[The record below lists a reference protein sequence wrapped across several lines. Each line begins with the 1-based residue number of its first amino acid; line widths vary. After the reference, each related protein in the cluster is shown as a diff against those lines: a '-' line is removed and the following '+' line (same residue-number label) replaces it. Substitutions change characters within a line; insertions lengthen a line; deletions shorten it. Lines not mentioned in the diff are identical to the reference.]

1 MVPDPITLKDSMSA
15 QPRLLVIEDDP
26 FMAEAMQI
34 SLTGAGYVVRV
45 EASGGSIDRALAE
58 FRPSAALIDLHFTEG
73 PDGVAI
79 ARRLRALSD
88 LPVMF
93 VSASDRVE
101 DRLAGFEVGADD
113 FLTKPFSMAELLA
126 RVKVL
131 LRRSN
136 QLTSLVIEVGDIRID
151 DRAHVAT
158 RAGNVLPLRNI
169 EYKLLGTFCRHA
181 GHVLSKTQLLDAVWG
196 FTWSD
201 VNLVEVHVSQL
212 RANLEAYGPRVIK
225 TIRSVGYV
233 LEGDISSQ
241 R

>member
-1 MVPDPITLKDSMSA
+1 
-15 QPRLLVIEDDP
+15 
-26 FMAEAMQI
+26 
-34 SLTGAGYVVRV
+34 
-45 EASGGSIDRALAE
+45 
-58 FRPSAALIDLHFTEG
+58 
-73 PDGVAI
+73 
-79 ARRLRALSD
+79 
-88 LPVMF
+88 VMF